1 MHAII
6 VKLPDF
12 APDNQHIKVKSYA
25 GTSWFKPNS
34 YSLLESV
41 QQAVYDHIEHL
52 LPGFGIKAWG
62 ELPDGSG
69 YAYIVEAL

>member
-25 GTSWFKPNS
+25 GTSWYMPYGNS
-34 YSLLESV
+34 LMDNVEE
-41 QQAVYDHIEHL
+41 AVEDHLVHM
-52 LPGFGIKAWG
+52 LPELHVHSFG

-69 YAYIVEAL
+69 YAYIVGVL